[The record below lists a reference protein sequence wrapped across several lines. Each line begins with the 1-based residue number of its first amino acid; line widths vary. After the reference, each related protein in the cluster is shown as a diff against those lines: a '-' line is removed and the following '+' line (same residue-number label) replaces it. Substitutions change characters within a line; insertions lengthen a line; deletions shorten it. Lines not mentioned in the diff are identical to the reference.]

1 MIPEYLSMH
10 ARENVWCV
18 PYQDNQVILDLAHLS
33 PLRGEVG
40 SCKVMWQDLY
50 LPTPQDYYHVYQIG
64 GNGPDRLGLPWDT
77 DDWLSL
83 QTWATQNN
91 AIIDLYTSSGI
102 QLPLSMAWVYRTD
115 TGDFV
120 IAIMRP
126 PANWAPKYDSMVTLG
141 VDPVSIRIYRN
152 AYYVT
157 AEGEAIEQPVVYG
170 GGLMRTAASL
180 AQLKIEVNNLLTR
193 DGLVKLFVNGY
204 WVDNNH
210 LSQLVTG
217 DIVEYVFDGSVER
230 VVDFN
235 VGQLRDFMSQIDD
248 ASKYVLHPP
257 KDPRGEILRYRDD
270 VDVYLYTGDTDLT
283 SKGLYYCRNAEDSLR
298 MVTHADYALRVDYVN
313 AYQALLADKNSDLR
327 VQLHIRNAGDRNYLV
342 DEHHR
347 IKRLYAFDDA
357 FINAALIGGD
367 ALLPEWTARVLEAS
381 LYPAIM
387 RDYEGIPDPNDVAY
401 CYGINA
407 CGVLLADS
415 PKAVT
420 VDTNGSWVPV
430 GLQLQAGC
438 TALEYDANGL
448 LIGWRQFAGGER
460 YYVQSALCTLVEF
473 QTGLGDKALDW
484 TQGTDPIT
492 VPAGVRY
499 QLYYCAVAKGIPDL
513 VWRPAVAGTHYRIV
527 DGVLTWLVDPNGKTG
542 LMVTD
547 KKFMLYSLDLNSGDG
562 NYHFTITQGT
572 ALGDAATLQPKRLA
586 INLNGHWLTEGVNCV
601 VQWPVVYLTSDRYL
615 NATGTQRVTVMGT
628 GFCDPAT
635 LTRELPTDVGW
646 VERGVVSVNERYDL
660 RDDRVMHVVV
670 DGATLLTSLVPFAE
684 VVPDG
689 DVTGYLKLRNGL
701 PFMAYPAVVP
711 LREYSE
717 AVNQSLNAL
726 EKATDGAVSD
736 YLTPRVPMYQ
746 LDGPNPISGF
756 YSLYSPFMS
765 GLLKGLKLG
774 TITTPYSP
782 TDKAAVLA
790 AIQPVVGLL
799 DYDPARLGMNTNYAR
814 LRPFPFATNFVTV
827 TERTYKFLE
836 QVNQSY
842 LQGRLDIQAFFR
854 IGDADL
860 YEGI

>member
-40 SCKVMWQDLY
+40 SCKVMWQDLF

-64 GNGPDRLGLPWDT
+64 GNGPDRLGLPWNT
-77 DDWLSL
+77 DSWLSL
-83 QTWATQNN
+83 QTWATDNN
-91 AIIDLYTSSGI
+91 AIIDLYTPSGI

-141 VDPVSIRIYRN
+141 VDTVSIRIYRN

-157 AEGEAIEQPVVYG
+157 DAGSLITQPVVYG
-170 GGLMRTAASL
+170 GGLMRTQADL
-180 AQLKIEVNNLLTR
+180 AQLRTEVNSLLTR

-210 LSQLVTG
+210 MAQLATG
-217 DIVEYVFDGSVER
+217 DIVEYVYDGSVER

-235 VGQLRDFMSQIDD
+235 VGQLLDFMSQIDD
-248 ASKYVLHPP
+248 GSKYVLHPP
-257 KDPRGEILRYRDD
+257 KDPRGEIIRYRDD
-270 VDVYLYTGDTDLT
+270 VDVYVYTGDPDLA
-283 SKGLYYCRNAEDSLR
+283 SKGLYYIRNAEDSLR
-298 MVTHADYALRVDYVN
+298 MITHADYALRVDYVN
-313 AYQALLADKNSDLR
+313 AYQSLLDAQNVNLR
-327 VQLHIRNAGDRNYLV
+327 VQLHLRNSGDRNYLV

-347 IKRLYAFDDA
+347 IKRLYAFDDD
-357 FINAALIGGD
+357 FIQAALIGGD

-381 LYPAIM
+381 LYPALM
-387 RDYEGIPDPNDVAY
+387 RDYDGVPDSTDVAY
-401 CYGINA
+401 CYGMNA

-415 PKAVT
+415 PKAVIAEA
-420 VDTNGSWVPV
+420 NGGWVPV
-430 GLQLQAGC
+430 GVQLQLGC
-438 TALEYDANGL
+438 TALEYDSTGL

-460 YYVQSALCTLVEF
+460 YYVQSADCALVEF

-484 TQGTDPIT
+484 TQGTAPIEI
-492 VPAGVRY
+492 PDGIRY

-513 VWRPAVAGTHYRIV
+513 LWKPAKAGTHYSIV
-527 DGVLTWLVDPNGKTG
+527 DGTLTWLVDPNGKTG

-547 KKFMLYSLDLNSGDG
+547 KKFMLYSLDLNTGDG
-562 NYHFTITQGT
+562 NYHFTITQGS
-572 ALGDAATLQPKRLA
+572 ALGDVATLQPKRLA
-586 INLNGHWLTEGVNCV
+586 INLNGRWLTEGVNCV
-601 VQWPVVYLTSDRYL
+601 VRWPVVYLTTDRYL

-628 GFCDPAT
+628 GFCDPIT
-635 LTRELPTDVGW
+635 LERDAPTDVGW
-646 VERGVVSVNERYDL
+646 VERGVVSVDDRYDL

-670 DGATLLTSLVPFAE
+670 DGATLLTSMVPFAE
-684 VVPDG
+684 LVPDG
-689 DVTGYLKLRNGL
+689 DVTGYLQLKNGL
-701 PFMAYPAVVP
+701 PFMSYPAVVP

-717 AVNQSLNAL
+717 AVNVAL
-726 EKATDGAVSD
+726 DGLESATDSAVSD
-736 YLTPRVPMYQ
+736 YLSKRVPMYQ

-765 GLLKGLKLG
+765 GLLNGLKLG

-790 AIQPVVGLL
+790 AIQPVIGLL

-827 TERTYKFLE
+827 TERTYKFLTE
-836 QVNQSY
+836 VNQSY
-842 LQGRLDIQAFFR
+842 LHGRLDIPSFFR
-854 IGDADL
+854 IGEADL